1 MRRFLYA
8 LLTLT
13 ALAVAVPTLA
23 SAHPGEPHRHERSDK
38 PSIDWSALPADIQ
51 ALKTQLDQI
60 RTEQKNLFRQMKSQN
75 EQIREARKTLTTE
88 KRNSLKKPAK
98 QLIDKMRVSKEAI
111 HDMRDRKRES
121 WDSFREHS
129 ENKQWV
135 DAKSDLEAI
144 VKQKRQILQNQQNI
158 VRLQKQLLTLI
169 SPSAQS

>member
-23 SAHPGEPHRHERSDK
+23 SANPGEPHRHEHPNK
-38 PSIDWSALPADIQ
+38 PNIDWGAMPADIQ

-75 EQIREARKTLTTE
+75 EQIKEARKTLTAE

-129 ENKQWV
+129 EKKQWTE
-135 DAKSDLEAI
+135 AKSDLETI
-144 VKQKRQILQNQQNI
+144 VKQKRQILHNQQNI
-158 VRLQKQLLTLI
+158 VRLQKQLLSLI
-169 SPSAQS
+169 NPTAQS